1 MSVVFFR
8 KTVAKVAR
16 TPRFQVFV
24 AKVTAGGSMPLSTPS
39 TPLLGEHVNTAR
51 RISELEAERDAL
63 AHELALLRQRLL
75 EEDYNENQAA
85 ATR

>member
-8 KTVAKVAR
+8 R
-16 TPRFQVFV
+16 TATKIVRSPRFQVFI
-24 AKVTAGGSMPLSTPS
+24 AKVAAGNAVPLSTPS
-39 TPLLGEHVNTAR
+39 APLLGEQVDTAR

-75 EEDYNENQAA
+75 DEFQNEDQ
-85 ATR
+85 TVMR

>member
-8 KTVAKVAR
+8 RTAAKIVR
-16 TPRFQVFV
+16 SPPFQVFV
-24 AKVTAGGSMPLSTPS
+24 AKVTAGGSVPLSAPS
-39 TPLLGEHVNTAR
+39 TPMLGEQVDTGR

-75 EEDYNENQAA
+75 DEFQNDA
-85 ATR
+85 

>member
-8 KTVAKVAR
+8 RTAAKIVR
-16 TPRFQVFV
+16 SPRFQVFV
-24 AKVTAGGSMPLSTPS
+24 AKVTAGGSVPLSTPS
-39 TPLLGEHVNTAR
+39 TPMMGEQVDTGR

-75 EEDYNENQAA
+75 DEFQNEASAA
-85 ATR
+85 QR

>member
-8 KTVAKVAR
+8 RTAAKIVR
-16 TPRFQVFV
+16 SPRFQVFV
-24 AKVTAGGSMPLSTPS
+24 AKVAAGASIPLSTPS
-39 TPLLGEHVNTAR
+39 TPMLGEHVDVSR

-75 EEDYNENQAA
+75 EEFQNEAT
-85 ATR
+85 ATRR